1 MRRKACSLL
10 IVLAALIVAS
20 LTLTENA
27 PAQKP
32 ADKSIKLRYADFFPP
47 PELHM
52 MSQVKKIWQ
61 DEVTKRTKG
70 LVTFENFWGASL
82 GAPLA
87 HIDLLKTGNAQV
99 ATIHEWY
106 TPSRFV
112 FGNFEYVF
120 PFGPTDY
127 VIVAKAMRK
136 IREEFPEFAKD
147 AARENVLMIA
157 DPPGGEYAFMSKKPL
172 RTIEDFKG
180 EKVSLVG
187 RYFGQWLPPGA
198 TAVVRPVAE
207 RYELLRG
214 GVVNIDLLPFEHFY
228 AYKLH
233 EVTKYFVKAKFTV
246 ACYGPLYINM
256 DTFKGLSPEIQKI
269 FLETGKELELRA
281 ATELFPKWYKKVESE
296 FKAKGIIFIDFP
308 DAEIKKWAAQ
318 LPDIPAEW
326 AAEVEAK
333 GYPGFKLVQRWQEIT
348 SELGFKWPRRWGIK
362 K

>member
-1 MRRKACSLL
+1 
-10 IVLAALIVAS
+10 
-20 LTLTENA
+20 
-27 PAQKP
+27 
-32 ADKSIKLRYADFFPP
+32 
-47 PELHM
+47 
-52 MSQVKKIWQ
+52 
-61 DEVTKRTKG
+61 
-70 LVTFENFWGASL
+70 
-82 GAPLA
+82 
-87 HIDLLKTGNAQV
+87 
-99 ATIHEWY
+99 
-106 TPSRFV
+106 
-112 FGNFEYVF
+112 
-120 PFGPTDY
+120 
-127 VIVAKAMRK
+127 
-136 IREEFPEFAKD
+136 
-147 AARENVLMIA
+147 
-157 DPPGGEYAFMSKKPL
+157 
-172 RTIEDFKG
+172 
-180 EKVSLVG
+180 
-187 RYFGQWLPPGA
+187 
-198 TAVVRPVAE
+198 VRPVAE

-246 ACYGPLYINM
+246 ACYGPLYINI

-281 ATELFPKWYKKVESE
+281 ATELFPKWYEKVESE

-348 SELGFKWPRRWGIK
+348 SELGFKWPRKWGIK